1 MTLLEGA
8 PGGEHGVGKE
18 AVFIPGAGEPAEHL
32 GPEQEQQNARHDGV
46 GQEEG
51 LHPAD
56 FDSNNLAD
64 EKGYAENEEGYAEN
78 EEGEAN
84 CLW

>member
-64 EKGYAENEEGYAEN
+64 EKGYAENEEG
-78 EEGEAN
+78 EAN